1 MDSKAMPFIAEDI
14 LEFFDSP
21 AKESFVIEHQHEEFT
36 SLCPKT
42 GHPDF
47 GTVTIR
53 YSPASVCIELK
64 SLKLYLHA
72 FRNEGS
78 FFEAITTRVCDDLAR
93 TMSPQWLQVIAEFR
107 GRGGI
112 RSTVRASYGDVPE
125 EWRAHN

>member
-1 MDSKAMPFIAEDI
+1 MPIEAETI

-21 AKESFVIEHQHEEFT
+21 SEHPFVIEHRHEEFT
-36 SLCPKT
+36 SLCPMT

-47 GTVTIR
+47 GVITIR
-53 YSPASVCIELK
+53 YEPQAVCIELK

-78 FFEAITTRVCDDLAR
+78 FFEAITNTIRDDLAR
-93 TMSPQWLQVIAEFR
+93 TMSPRWLQVIADFH

-112 RSTVRASYGDVPE
+112 CSTVRAEHGDVPP
-125 EWRAHN
+125 EWRAS

>member
-1 MDSKAMPFIAEDI
+1 MSNIAEDI

-21 AKESFVIEHQHEEFT
+21 AEAPFVIEHVHEEFT

-47 GTVTIR
+47 GTITIR
-53 YSPASVCIELK
+53 YSPAAVCIELK

-78 FFEAITTRVCDDLAR
+78 FFEAITNRIRDDLAR
-93 TMSPQWLQVIAEFR
+93 TMSPHWIQVIAEFR

-112 RSTVRASYGDVPE
+112 RSVVRASQGEVPV
-125 EWRAHN
+125 EWRGH